1 MSSAVGA
8 PERRPARVRGE
19 KVASWPFD
27 RPLRWRLDGY
37 VQIRGR
43 FRDRWML
50 IGRSRLDRETVV
62 SGPRIYD
69 PTTHIM
75 YRFTGVVHLIWALDP
90 KMDGPESSTLKPRGI
105 FVV

>member
-1 MSSAVGA
+1 
-8 PERRPARVRGE
+8 
-19 KVASWPFD
+19 
-27 RPLRWRLDGY
+27 
-37 VQIRGR
+37 
-43 FRDRWML
+43 
-50 IGRSRLDRETVV
+50 LDRETVV

-75 YRFTGVVHLIWALDP
+75 YWFTGVVHLIWALDP